1 MSLAGERDAAAVL
14 TSPVRRR
21 IVEVLTRVT
30 DGHDHGQLSAAELA
44 AELGLHVSTVR
55 FHLDQLVAVRL
66 VEPHVRRQPGAG
78 RPRKV
83 YTSAPG
89 SFAQLSRSGE
99 VEALRLLSALLAT
112 TLADRLVDRT
122 PAEAGRRRAHD
133 HLARVPGAAPATTPG
148 QWLGRIAPMVE
159 VLQEWGYTPEVAT
172 SRGGRTARVTLAHCP
187 FLELARDNP
196 AVVCGIHRGLIAG
209 SLEQLGEPEPEVS
222 LVPFVDATTC
232 VAHITTRTTF
242 RPAARKEPA

>member
-30 DGHDHGQLSAAELA
+30 DGHDQGQLTA

-99 VEALRLLSALLAT
+99 VEALRLLSALLAK

-148 QWLGRIAPMVE
+148 QWLGRTAPMVE
-159 VLQEWGYTPEVAT
+159 VL
-172 SRGGRTARVTLAHCP
+172 L
-187 FLELARDNP
+187 
-196 AVVCGIHRGLIAG
+196 
-209 SLEQLGEPEPEVS
+209 
-222 LVPFVDATTC
+222 
-232 VAHITTRTTF
+232 
-242 RPAARKEPA
+242 